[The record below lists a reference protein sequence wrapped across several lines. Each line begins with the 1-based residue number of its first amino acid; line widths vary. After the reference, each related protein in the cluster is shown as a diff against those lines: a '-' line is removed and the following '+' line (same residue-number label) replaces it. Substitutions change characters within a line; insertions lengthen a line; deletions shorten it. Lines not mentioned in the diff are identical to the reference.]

1 MGPRPAPVV
10 LRLHGQGEAAR
21 LTGVTAV
28 NRYTLNA
35 PIVLR
40 SGLFG
45 FERIGLGPVTVAS
58 YFRGIP
64 ELLREMG
71 NRVLVTRVHP
81 TAGIHR
87 RAKRLGERILAT
99 FPDEPVHI
107 VGHSMGGLD
116 ARQLLTDPRWSNRVL
131 SLTTI
136 ATPHLGSTLADA
148 ARRQFGPI
156 YQILKAVGW
165 DHDGFYDLV
174 PSRARK
180 WHEATP
186 VPDGLPCFSVAGDP
200 PADDVCWLLR
210 RLHGSMTRW
219 EGANDGMVSVASAE
233 AFGKPLTSWPADHL
247 QQMNWWTGTLKPG
260 VPARVASMY
269 HSVIDNI
276 MLHDKATKMISSK
289 N

>member
-1 MGPRPAPVV
+1 M
-10 LRLHGQGEAAR
+10 
-21 LTGVTAV
+21 TAV
-28 NRYTLNA
+28 NSYKLNA
-35 PIVLR
+35 PIVLAH
-40 SGLFG
+40 GLFG
-45 FERIGLGPVTVAS
+45 FERIGVGPVTVAS

-64 ELLREMG
+64 ELLRGMG

-87 RAKRLGERILAT
+87 RAKRLGERILSA

-107 VGHSMGGLD
+107 IGHSMGGLD
-116 ARQLLTDPRWSNRVL
+116 ARQLLTDPAWSNRVL

-136 ATPHLGSTLADA
+136 ATPHTGSTLADA

-156 YQILKAVGW
+156 YQLLKAVGW

-186 VPDGLPCFSVAGDP
+186 TPEGVPCFSVAGNP
-200 PADDVCWLLR
+200 PEDDVCWLLR
-210 RLHGSMTRW
+210 RLHYSMNRW

-233 AFGKPLTSWPADHL
+233 AFGQPLAAWPADHL
-247 QQMNWWTGTLKPG
+247 QQMNWWTGTLRPG
-260 VPARVASMY
+260 MSARVASMY
-269 HSVIDNI
+269 HSVIGNI
-276 MLHDKATKMISSK
+276 QLHDKGSELIAPG